1 MLAMVLALASST
13 GWGSADFLGGLSAKR
28 VPIVVVAAVSQA
40 VGLAFTLLV
49 VLAVHRGPGD
59 VSVLWIGAIGGVLGA
74 GGLSALYQ
82 GLAVGRMGVVAPIAA
97 LSGVVPVV
105 VGLVAQGDRP
115 DAVQVVGMVLAIGGV
130 VMASR
135 ARDEVAPGRRLATG
149 AGLALLAALLL
160 GAMVVALDA
169 GGDRDPVWTVFM
181 VRVSS
186 VALLWMVVAARRP
199 SFETVRPNLATL
211 VGAGL
216 LDNLANLLFVLAAAR
231 GLLSLVSVLG
241 SLYPVVTVVLAR
253 VVLDERLARWQL
265 VGVAAA
271 LTGVALISLG

>member
-49 VLAVHRGPGD
+49 VLAVHRGPAD

-97 LSGVVPVV
+97 LSGLVPVV
-105 VGLVAQGDRP
+105 VGLVVQGDRP
-115 DAVQVVGMVLAIGGV
+115 EAVQVVGMVLAIGGV

-135 ARDEVAPGRRLATG
+135 ARDEAAPGRRLATG

-186 VALLWMVVAARRP
+186 VALLWLVVAARRP

-211 VGAGL
+211 VGAGV

-253 VVLDERLARWQL
+253 MVLDERLARWQL
-265 VGVAAA
+265 VGVAGA